1 MDIFPNFR
9 TGWTEM
15 LAFISSSSCCYPF
28 HFLVLVSGWQV
39 KLSSQI
45 AAHPSLCWLHVL
57 NREINNTE
65 RGWVLKAV
73 ILKEAVTLKKSILT
87 KINNQTNNQTTI
99 CSKLQRRTVTW
110 SSLFLLWLLVPQCFV
125 LFFNPFRDFFFW
137 FLFLFFFLFPWIT
150 PPSSL
155 ISMALWLQAAHLRV
169 EKNSLAMYKK
179 EQVKPKMLFLM
190 SFLYCSLVSFFV
202 TVIIWR
208 FPNCTKLHGN

>member
-1 MDIFPNFR
+1 MDR
-9 TGWTEM
+9 D
-15 LAFISSSSCCYPF
+15 ACFISSSSCCYPF
-28 HFLVLVSGWQV
+28 HFLVLVCSWQV
-39 KLSSQI
+39 KLSSQM
-45 AAHPSLCWLHVL
+45 AAHPSLCWLHYL

-73 ILKEAVTLKKSILT
+73 ILKEAVTLRKRKKKSILT

-99 CSKLQRRTVTW
+99 CSNFKDELLLGALCSFCDFWCHNVFL
-110 SSLFLLWLLVPQCFV
+110 SFYFFFLFC
-125 LFFNPFRDFFFW
+125 LFF
-137 FLFLFFFLFPWIT
+137 LFLFPWIT